1 MPSEL
6 KFPSVDWL
14 SKVSQVFNGD
24 DSYRGA
30 GSGTCDCTVGI
41 QVGKNHF
48 QLVFEGFEC
57 AKVNEIDQSGLDE
70 CDFYLSMP
78 KRDWRAML
86 DNISEHGHATD
97 NYTLNTLDLG
107 RPDGLSM
114 STHNDQYREDL
125 FFRYNQTLQFFFN
138 ASSKILTSY

>member
-1 MPSEL
+1 MSEEL
-6 KFPSVDWL
+6 KFPSVDWFD
-14 SKVSQVFNGD
+14 QVRAIYNKD

-41 QVGKNHF
+41 QVGKQLF
-48 QLVFEGFEC
+48 QLIFEGFQC
-57 AKVNEIDQSGLDE
+57 TQASKINTTDLDD
-70 CDFYLSMP
+70 CDFYLTMP
-78 KRDWRAML
+78 SKDWRAML
-86 DNISEHGHATD
+86 NNIQEHGHATD

-107 RPDGLSM
+107 RPDGLST

-138 ASSKILTSY
+138 ASARIGATV